1 MQTLFLD
8 SNILL
13 EGMRS
18 RWGLSKAVLSLCAA
32 RIHQPVLAQHVITE
46 VEGALLEVLH
56 DEPSE
61 EVEELLGNYFTF
73 IKKAR
78 PVIAP
83 LAMTEEITAA
93 ARIIRHL
100 NDAPVLAAAINIR
113 PDWLL
118 SNNTEH
124 FTQTVA
130 RRAGLRIA
138 TPYQFFRAIHP

>member
-1 MQTLFLD
+1 MQSLFLD

-32 RIHQPVLAQHVITE
+32 RIHQMVLARHVITE
-46 VEGALLEVLH
+46 VERALIEVLRV
-56 DEPSE
+56 EQAE
-61 EVEELLGNYFTF
+61 EADDLLVDYFTF
-73 IKKAR
+73 IDKAR
-78 PVIAP
+78 PMIVP
-83 LAMTEEITAA
+83 LATIQEVTAA
-93 ARIIRHL
+93 TRIIHHL
-100 NDAPVLAAAINIR
+100 NHAPVLAAAIRAR

-130 RRAGLRIA
+130 SRTGLKVA
-138 TPYQFFRAIHP
+138 TPYEFFRAIHP

>member
-32 RIHQPVLAQHVITE
+32 RIHQFVLAQHVITE
-46 VEGALLEVLH
+46 VEGALIEVLQGEST
-56 DEPSE
+56 DEAEP
-61 EVEELLGNYFTF
+61 LLDDYFTF

-78 PVIAP
+78 PIIVP
-83 LAMTEEITAA
+83 LATAQEITAA
-93 ARIIRHL
+93 SRIIHHL
-100 NDAPVLAAAINIR
+100 NDAPVLAAAISAR

-124 FTQTVA
+124 FTSTVA
-130 RRAGLRIA
+130 RRTGLRIA
-138 TPYQFFRAIHP
+138 TPYEFFRAIHP

>member
-32 RIHQPVLAQHVITE
+32 RIHQFVLAQHVITE
-46 VEGALLEVLH
+46 VEGALTEVLEG
-56 DEPSE
+56 DSAAEAEP
-61 EVEELLGNYFTF
+61 LLDDYFTF

-78 PVIAP
+78 PMIVP
-83 LAMTEEITAA
+83 LATAQEITAVS
-93 ARIIRHL
+93 RIIHHL
-100 NDAPVLAAAINIR
+100 NDAPVLAAAISAR

-124 FTQTVA
+124 FTPTVA
-130 RRAGLRIA
+130 RRTGLRIA

>member
-32 RIHQPVLAQHVITE
+32 RIHQLVLAQHVITE
-46 VEGALLEVLH
+46 VEGVLIEVLQGKPAEEVHELLE
-56 DEPSE
+56 D
-61 EVEELLGNYFTF
+61 YFTF
-73 IKKAR
+73 IAKAR
-78 PVIAP
+78 PVVVP
-83 LAMTEEITAA
+83 LATTQEIAAA
-93 ARIIRHL
+93 ARIIHHF
-100 NDAPVLAAAINIR
+100 NDAPVLAAAINAR

-124 FTQTVA
+124 FTPTVA
-130 RRAGLRIA
+130 RRTGLRIA
-138 TPYQFFRAIHP
+138 TPYQFFQAIHP